1 MEAYIQAKGLGLT
14 EFATQAQTT
23 DRSLRRFRQ
32 TGKIRRDIFEN
43 IAKAMKITKE
53 ELISE

>member
-43 IAKAMKITKE
+43 IAKAMKITKK